1 MNLGENFSK
10 QMAAAYDA
18 NVVAALKDAAKIDDD
33 VAIACATKIKSKN
46 LSLDLLKGL
55 ASDDMGSITGVLA
68 EKAPG
73 GDMYGTVDIPRS
85 LSLICDTELPSIP
98 NRHIPL

>member
-1 MNLGENFSK
+1 
-10 QMAAAYDA
+10 MAAAYDA

-68 EKAPG
+68 EKAQGSRGAGALASGPLEPW
-73 GDMYGTVDIPRS
+73 DAMWLRRPR
-85 LSLICDTELPSIP
+85 
-98 NRHIPL
+98 